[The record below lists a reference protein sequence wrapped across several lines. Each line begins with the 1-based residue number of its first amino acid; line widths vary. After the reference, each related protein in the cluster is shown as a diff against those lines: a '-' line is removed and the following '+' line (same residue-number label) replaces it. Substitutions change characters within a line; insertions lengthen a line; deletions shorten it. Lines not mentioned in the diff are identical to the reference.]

1 MIRCVLE
8 PTADTEDMRG
18 RLLQYAY
25 DDQIDTE
32 PLHFA
37 RGISRSGMLAHRT
50 EESLVAEILQAAAH
64 VDEDGRVL
72 RAQRQQQRPLAAL
85 LQQHRL
91 CERRVGV
98 ACV

>member
-1 MIRCVLE
+1 MHHAMVVVSEQLLE
-8 PTADTEDMRG
+8 PLL
-18 RLLQYAY
+18 RLLGH
-25 DDQIDTE
+25 E
-32 PLHFA
+32 VLGPLA
-37 RGISRSGMLAHRT
+37 I
-50 EESLVAEILQAAAH
+50 VAEILQAAAH